1 MKNICWICLALFFAL
16 ILSGPAGSREKGAVV
31 FDRMFKDSGWQV
43 QLKSFTVGARCRA
56 GWFEA
61 SLSDNRYL
69 RLSADRSVFQG
80 ARQASAQGHA
90 GDHCPTARQEYF
102 PAA

>member
-69 RLSADRSVFQG
+69 RLSAYKKKDPWTLDMHEF
-80 ARQASAQGHA
+80 
-90 GDHCPTARQEYF
+90 
-102 PAA
+102 